1 MPEPS
6 SRPDLTTAHQ
16 LQAERQRF
24 QALLAA
30 VQEAVV
36 WVTPAGQARPEN
48 ELAAQLFDE
57 PVAGGIRSLASLA
70 ADWVLLRP
78 DGRTPDPEPF
88 AAAAAGRSIAPT
100 TMILRRRGFP
110 DALMRVCVTPVLPMP
125 GQEAGSLLTL
135 LDLTDG
141 EGAWRSELTQALTDK
156 VHQLAAIVGHIADGV
171 VVASAAGEI
180 LMVNEAGQ
188 RMLRLPPDADVSTL
202 DGFDVRTVDGRP
214 VAPDGM
220 PVRRVLSGE
229 RIGEM
234 VLRVV
239 GPDGGETML
248 CASGSPILDEAQ
260 RVIMGVIVFHDVTEE
275 HRLRR
280 ALTDKVRELE
290 KAVVAFKELD
300 LLKTDF
306 LNAISHE
313 LRTPLTNVIG
323 YVELLEDEV
332 VGCLNPAQHDAIG
345 KVMDSARHLLT
356 LINDLLDFM
365 QLEAGKV
372 TFTLGPLDL
381 PALVAQVLPAVRTK
395 SGKRLETGVTVE
407 PGLPRALGDHHR
419 VMQVLE
425 HLLDNAFKF
434 THEGGRIDV
443 AVGPDAAG
451 GVRVAVS
458 DTGIGIPDEAIPKL
472 FSKFYQVESGLRREQ
487 GGTGLGLAI
496 CKMLVERQGGRIG
509 LTSRWGE
516 GTTVWFTL
524 PPWRGRVST

>member
-1 MPEPS
+1 
-6 SRPDLTTAHQ
+6 
-16 LQAERQRF
+16 
-24 QALLAA
+24 
-30 VQEAVV
+30 
-36 WVTPAGQARPEN
+36 
-48 ELAAQLFDE
+48 
-57 PVAGGIRSLASLA
+57 
-70 ADWVLLRP
+70 
-78 DGRTPDPEPF
+78 
-88 AAAAAGRSIAPT
+88 
-100 TMILRRRGFP
+100 
-110 DALMRVCVTPVLPMP
+110 
-125 GQEAGSLLTL
+125 
-135 LDLTDG
+135 
-141 EGAWRSELTQALTDK
+141 
-156 VHQLAAIVGHIADGV
+156 
-171 VVASAAGEI
+171 
-180 LMVNEAGQ
+180 
-188 RMLRLPPDADVSTL
+188 
-202 DGFDVRTVDGRP
+202 
-214 VAPDGM
+214 
-220 PVRRVLSGE
+220 
-229 RIGEM
+229 
-234 VLRVV
+234 
-239 GPDGGETML
+239 
-248 CASGSPILDEAQ
+248 
-260 RVIMGVIVFHDVTEE
+260 MGVIVFHDVTEE
-275 HRLRR
+275 HRLRQ

-290 KAVVAFKELD
+290 EAVVAFKELD

-372 TFTLGPLDL
+372 TFTLGPVDL

-395 SGKRLETGVTVE
+395 SGKRLESGMRVE

-443 AVGPDAAG
+443 AVEPDDAG
-451 GVRVAVS
+451 GVRVS
-458 DTGIGIPDEAIPKL
+458 IRDTGIGIPDEAIPKM
-472 FSKFYQVESGLRREQ
+472 FSKFYQVESGLRREA

-524 PPWRGRVST
+524 PPWQGRVST